1 MKMKT
6 RAGGLF
12 DLPSFGG
19 LWLEAADAIRQSD
32 MKIYGLDAQTTFP
45 PRIERIIFDSPMS
58 PEALVGIEIH
68 YGDVDLPDSPRA
80 SVVSVRR
87 WAVESVAA
95 TLTTSGMRE
104 SVTLENSSAPSSY
117 SFPVTLS
124 PGEFLASNPDG
135 SVSVMQ
141 SFSGGSISVG
151 TFGAPWAKDATG
163 ALVPTSYSV
172 QGSTLVQTVQT
183 TPSTVYPV
191 VADPYW
197 IHVGADGSIDVRLTQ
212 KEQIFWYNAT
222 PAELAVI
229 VTAICLVVGGV
240 GCVLVGGTV
249 VALVTG
255 AVAVI
260 DVFGICPATDYRNIF
275 KGAFPWDGVVTS
287 CIPY

>member
-104 SVTLENSSAPSSY
+104 SVTLENSSASLRHCHRGSRQETLPERESPERSNSKEQKSSRG
-117 SFPVTLS
+117 SPTLS
-124 PGEFLASNPDG
+124 SR
-135 SVSVMQ
+135 
-141 SFSGGSISVG
+141 
-151 TFGAPWAKDATG
+151 W
-163 ALVPTSYSV
+163 
-172 QGSTLVQTVQT
+172 
-183 TPSTVYPV
+183 
-191 VADPYW
+191 W
-197 IHVGADGSIDVRLTQ
+197 
-212 KEQIFWYNAT
+212 
-222 PAELAVI
+222 
-229 VTAICLVVGGV
+229 
-240 GCVLVGGTV
+240 
-249 VALVTG
+249 
-255 AVAVI
+255 
-260 DVFGICPATDYRNIF
+260 
-275 KGAFPWDGVVTS
+275 
-287 CIPY
+287 